1 MNTISPKKQQFE
13 NLMQMMSAFP
23 NEQSAIDHFTAIRW
37 KNGAFCPLCGST
49 KVYHFSDQRTHK
61 CGDCRKR
68 FSIKVGTI
76 FEDSKIELRKW
87 MMAIWLITAHK
98 KGIASTRLAKDI
110 GVTQKTAWFMLH
122 RLRYAAQT
130 KSFNRQ
136 LEGEIDTD
144 ETFIGGKEKNKH
156 ASKRTGGKQGGA
168 GKIAVMGILEREGK
182 LRTGTIKNLA
192 ALNVQSA
199 IRQNV
204 AAGSLV
210 LTDEHRSF
218 QGLGRDD
225 IHHTVNHSA
234 GEYVR
239 KFYIHTNGIE
249 SVWALFKRQIACTHH
264 WMSPKHLS
272 GYLNEMTWGFN
283 LRNIGDGDR
292 VNALLHQ
299 TAGRL
304 TNKEL
309 IA

>member
-13 NLMQMMSAFP
+13 NLIQMMSAFP

-37 KNGAFCPLCGST
+37 KNGAFCSLCGST

-98 KGIASTRLAKDI
+98 KGIASTQLAKDI

-130 KSFNRQ
+130 KSFNRP
-136 LEGEIDTD
+136 LEGEIEAD

-156 ASKRTGGKQGGA
+156 AWQRKGGTQGGA
-168 GKIAVMGILEREGK
+168 GKIAVMGILERDGE
-182 LRTGTIKNLA
+182 LRTGTMKNLA
-192 ALNVQSA
+192 AQNVKSA

-204 AAGSLV
+204 AAGSLI

-218 QGLGRDD
+218 QGLGRDY

-249 SVWALFKRQIACTHH
+249 SVWALFKRQIVGTHH

-272 GYLNEMTWGFN
+272 RYLNEMTWRFN

-292 VNALLHQ
+292 VNALLDQ
-299 TAGRL
+299 TSGRL
-304 TNKEL
+304 TYKEL